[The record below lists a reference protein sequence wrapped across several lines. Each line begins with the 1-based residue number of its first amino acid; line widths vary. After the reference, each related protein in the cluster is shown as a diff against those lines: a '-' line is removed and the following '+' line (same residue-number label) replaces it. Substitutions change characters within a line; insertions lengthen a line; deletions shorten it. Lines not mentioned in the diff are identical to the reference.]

1 VTDSLLIDEIVKG
14 VLQQLAGGGT
24 SADQTHV
31 PEASAGSGV
40 TAVELPGKLITAESL
55 AALAQSATAIIAEK
69 AIVTPAA
76 WDVVR
81 ERRLQLIRGRS
92 GLQAGDQ
99 TSGKKKH
106 AGSSLP
112 GLLIVVQHTAAV
124 SRLCEESRGDWRRE
138 LLGCPDDAA
147 KLAIAEITRG
157 GSGWVVILAQQTLRA
172 ACLANRNDRVK
183 AVPVQSPL
191 DIKTARQQL
200 RVNTWCIDPSGKSWF
215 ELRNLLKAIRHE
227 ESK

>member
-1 VTDSLLIDEIVKG
+1 MTDSPLIDEIVKG

-24 SADQTHV
+24 SVDQAPV
-31 PEASAGSGV
+31 PEASAGSQ
-40 TAVELPGKLITAESL
+40 TTPVELQGKLITAESL
-55 AALAQSATAIIAEK
+55 ARLAQAGTVIIAEK

-76 WDVVR
+76 WDFAR
-81 ERRLQLIRGRS
+81 ERRLQLIRGS
-92 GLQAGDQ
+92 SVLQAGEQ
-99 TSGKKKH
+99 TSDKKKD

-112 GLLIVVQHTAAV
+112 GLLIVVQHNEAV
-124 SRLCEESRGDWRRE
+124 SRVYEELLGDWKRE

-157 GSGWVVILAQQTLRA
+157 GSGVVVILAQQTLRA

-200 RVNTWCIDPSGKSWF
+200 RVNTWCMDPSGKSWF
-215 ELRNLLKAIRHE
+215 ELRNLLKAIRSQE
-227 ESK
+227 RV